1 LGRVR
6 IEMVKKLAKELVGTH
21 HDMFS
26 TDFEANKKAVDQLV
40 DSKTNRVRNRVA
52 GYVTRLQII
61 EKQKLSG
68 DLGETPLPSEE
79 EEKELSS

>member
-1 LGRVR
+1 MGRVR
-6 IEMVKKLAKELVGTH
+6 IEMVKKLAKELVGTR

-26 TDFEANKKAVDQLV
+26 TDFEANKKSVDQLA
-40 DSKTNRVRNRVA
+40 DTKSKRVRNRVA
-52 GYVTRLQII
+52 GYVTRLQVI